1 MERIIYP
8 KKLFQDKNNHICN
21 LIFSKRLLEDK
32 RNMKKFLTDIKNI
45 RNAIDSNRLVVF
57 AGAGVSIDAGIPLWG
72 TLINEMK
79 SEIDIPA
86 NESDYLRIAQMYFN
100 ERQQKEY
107 MEKIRV
113 VLNHKKAIH
122 NEIHEAIFKLNP
134 VHLIT
139 TNYDDLLEQVI
150 RKESLPFSIVTKD
163 KEFPYAL
170 NTNLLVK
177 IHGDL
182 DNSDVVLKEDDYLDY
197 GLNHPLIESFIKST
211 FASKVVLFVGYSFSD
226 INLKIIIQSVRNI
239 LTQDFQNAYLLSV
252 DNSLHPAQ
260 RDYLKNKGIN
270 VIDYF
275 DSGKEEN
282 YIEQYIKGN
291 NALKKKYFKKGENF
305 SMLGQRLLNFLVF
318 LSNYDK
324 FNDLITEK
332 HIIDQLYNSLS
343 RFSELRSL
351 PISFISNLYPF
362 KITDRY
368 VYNFAPYTLELSNES
383 LFKELCLNTE
393 IANGKVKY
401 NPTDKHTFSEIEI
414 GQFEKKIEEI
424 FIFLNYSGISTLYYK
439 PESRTGDITGSQRLE
454 PEKNII
460 IIQNE
465 ECQCFNCRY
474 DRLEFH
480 SLISDALNS
489 SIHGTSSL
497 PNALALAYINHKIG
511 NIKQSYSLFQEIA
524 NKAWQSGK
532 YLTYYIA
539 KHNIKALRNLIKYEE
554 ENLDEDEK
562 EKIIREL
569 DDIDFDKLISHI
581 PYLGDSQ
588 YKLLKIIRDDTVLK
602 DSEANINEHYKNVLD
617 TYEFYKEKRVDRR
630 GTYYPQLIFKE
641 IHNVILFYTNNYII
655 GDEYESIP
663 RVINK
668 GIEAL
673 LINYATDKKYEG
685 RIQRFNLRFFELLI
699 KYGDSKAINDI
710 FNKFHISEL
719 VFSEEGLSSI
729 VKHVNNFLKSF
740 YEEDTFLMTGTS
752 EEKKMKNQTSIY
764 FFKYKCQNTYK
775 NIFTVLAKISIPK
788 ADTSSLVNNILKF
801 FKHES
806 FLLGSELEYILPFI
820 DKNFHLFS
828 KDDIETLLETIS
840 KKYIFFQVE
849 NSLIFISKILSKNK
863 FLIDNKSLVNDIVSI
878 FKKDSY
884 SKNRVLPYLWTIS
897 GTEIKVDL
905 KAEIIKTLD
914 SNLEID
920 LYVSAVENGVIEY
933 ERYFDGYIQKIEQ
946 DKVREEPII
955 SSDKAI
961 LSNFTFMNAVR
972 FIYSLNLSNNDPRLK
987 SLTNLTEYMQFFL
1000 YPESFD
1006 YSKFKVEWL
1015 SLLADEADLFERFSK
1030 ITHIKKAIEESL
1042 KNSFNQQ
1049 LAKYYIKYF
1058 VTTSENVS

>member
-1 MERIIYP
+1 
-8 KKLFQDKNNHICN
+8 
-21 LIFSKRLLEDK
+21 
-32 RNMKKFLTDIKNI
+32 MKKFLTDIKNI
-45 RNAIDSNRLVVF
+45 RNAIDSNRLVIF
-57 AGAGVSIDAGIPLWG
+57 AGAGVSVDAGIPLWG
-72 TLINEMK
+72 ALINEMK
-79 SEIDIPA
+79 SEIDIPS

-150 RKESLPFSIVTKD
+150 RKESLPFSIVAKD

-197 GLNHPLIESFIKST
+197 SLNHPLIESFIKST
-211 FASKVVLFVGYSFSD
+211 FASKVVLFVGYGFSD

-239 LTQDFQNAYLLSV
+239 LSQDFQNAYLLSV

-270 VIDYF
+270 VVNYF
-275 DSGKEEN
+275 DSEKEGEN

-291 NALKKKYFKKGENF
+291 NALKKKYFQTGENL

-324 FNDLITEK
+324 FNDPIAEK
-332 HIIDQLYNSLS
+332 HIIDQLYNSLF

-362 KITDRY
+362 KISDRY
-368 VYNFAPYTLELSNES
+368 VHNFAPYTLELSNES
-383 LFKELCLNTE
+383 LFKELCLNIE
-393 IANGKVKY
+393 IENGKVKY

-439 PESRTGDITGSQRLE
+439 PESRISEITGSQRLE
-454 PEKNII
+454 PEKDIY
-460 IIQNE
+460 IIQNK

-480 SLISDALNS
+480 SLISDTLNS

-497 PNALALAYINHKIG
+497 PNALELAYINHKIG
-511 NIKQSYSLFQEIA
+511 NIKQSYILFQEIA

-539 KHNIKALRNLIKYEE
+539 KHNIKALRNLIKHEE
-554 ENLDEDEK
+554 ENLNEDEK

-617 TYEFYKEKRVDRR
+617 IYEFYKEKRGDRS
-630 GTYYPQLIFKE
+630 GTYYPKLIFKE
-641 IHNVILFYTNNYII
+641 IYNVILFYTNNYIV

-663 RVINK
+663 RAINK

-673 LINYATDKKYEG
+673 LINYATDKKYVG
-685 RIQRFNLRFFELLI
+685 RIQKFNLNFFELMI

-719 VFSEEGLSSI
+719 IFSEEGLSSI
-729 VKHVNNFLKSF
+729 VEHVNNFLKSF
-740 YEEDTFLMTGTS
+740 FEEDTFLMAGTS
-752 EEKKMKNQTSIY
+752 EEQKMKNQTSIY

-775 NIFTVLAKISIPK
+775 NIFTILAKIPIPK
-788 ADTSSLVNNILKF
+788 AGTSSLVNNILEF

-806 FLLGSELEYILPFI
+806 FLYGSELEYILPFI
-820 DKNFHLFS
+820 EKNFHIFS
-828 KDDIETLLETIS
+828 KDDIETLLKIIS
-840 KKYIFFQVE
+840 KKYTFFQVE
-849 NSLIFISKILSKNK
+849 DSIIFILKILGRNKIQIENKNLINDILSIFKQDSNSKNK
-863 FLIDNKSLVNDIVSI
+863 I
-878 FKKDSY
+878 
-884 SKNRVLPYLWTIS
+884 LPFLWTITD
-897 GTEIKVDL
+897 TEIKADL
-905 KAEIIKTLD
+905 KAELIKLLD
-914 SNLEID
+914 LNLEID
-920 LYVSAVENGVIEY
+920 LYVSAVENDVIEY
-933 ERYFDGYIQKIEQ
+933 ERYFEKYLQKIEQ
-946 DKVREEPII
+946 HKVKEDPII
-955 SSDKAI
+955 FSGRAK
-961 LSNFTFMNAVR
+961 LSNFTFINAVR
-972 FIYSLNLSNNDPRLK
+972 FIYSLKLPNNDSRLK
-987 SLTNLTEYMQFFL
+987 SLTNLADYMEFFL
-1000 YPESFD
+1000 YPEFFD

-1015 SLLADEADLFERFSK
+1015 SLLVDEADLFERFSK
-1030 ITHIKKAIEESL
+1030 ITYIKKAIEESL
-1042 KNSFNQQ
+1042 KNSFNHQ
-1049 LAKYYIKYF
+1049 LAKHYIKYF
-1058 VTTSENVS
+1058 VTPSEIVS